1 MYSLDY
7 NINHLKKYIIYCN
20 IVFIVNPYKELRII
34 CVGIM
39 VYLELDPLAREC
51 SHPHVMQL
59 VVAI

>member
-1 MYSLDY
+1 MS
-7 NINHLKKYIIYCN
+7 NILRKFIIYCI
-20 IVFIVNPYKELRII
+20 IVYIVNPYKELSII

-59 VVAI
+59 VMAV